1 MLEKIRK
8 NNEFRLV
15 YRRGKS
21 ISNELLVLYLFKN
34 NKNRYEDKNLFNRI
48 GISVS
53 KKVGN
58 SVVRSRCKRLIS
70 ESFRL
75 NYENVKKGYDFVFI
89 ARKPLK
95 DKSYFEVEKAMQNL
109 LKKAGLYNNE
119 ENIDKSNKI
128 L

>member
-21 ISNELLVLYLFKN
+21 ISNELLVLYVFKN

-58 SVVRSRCKRLIS
+58 SVVRSRSKRLIL
-70 ESFRL
+70 ESYRL
-75 NYENVKKGYDFVFI
+75 NCNDLIKGYDLVFI
-89 ARKPLK
+89 ARGKIKYRPYK
-95 DKSYFEVEKAMQNL
+95 DVEKSLINL
-109 LKKAGLYNNE
+109 LKRAGLKNEKSISNN
-119 ENIDKSNKI
+119 DKV

>member
-34 NKNRYEDKNLFNRI
+34 NKNRYDDKNLFNRI

-58 SVVRSRCKRLIS
+58 SVVRSRAKRLIL
-70 ESFRL
+70 ESYRL
-75 NYENVKKGYDFVFI
+75 NCNDLIKGYDLVFI
-89 ARKPLK
+89 ARGKIK
-95 DKSYFEVEKAMQNL
+95 DRPYKDVEKSLINL
-109 LKKAGLYNNE
+109 LKRAGLKNEKSISNN
-119 ENIDKSNKI
+119 DKV